1 MIARVH
7 KTKILLL
14 IHTDSKKK
22 REAELKQKS
31 SQLQELEEKVKSRI
45 AFMEESEQEAL
56 KSSKGKR
63 LEESECFQTKAEA
76 LAQEEEQN
84 KRVKELEKEYGSFR
98 YVKILVQYF
107 TTRWHLLN
115 QG

>member
-1 MIARVH
+1 M
-7 KTKILLL
+7 LLF
-14 IHTDSKKK
+14 HTDSKKK

-45 AFMEESEQEAL
+45 AFMEKSEEEAL

-63 LEESECFQTKAEA
+63 LEESECFQNKAEA
-76 LAQEEEQN
+76 EALREEEK

-98 YVKILVQYF
+98 YVKILVQ
-107 TTRWHLLN
+107 
-115 QG
+115 